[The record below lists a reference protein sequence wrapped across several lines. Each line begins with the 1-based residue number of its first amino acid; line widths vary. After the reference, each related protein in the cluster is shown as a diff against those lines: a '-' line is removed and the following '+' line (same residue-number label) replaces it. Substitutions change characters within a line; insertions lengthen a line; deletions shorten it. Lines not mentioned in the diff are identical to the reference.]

1 MISYILLNKYKDF
14 SIFIRNFIFKVIVM
28 LLPEIVAVGVYNS
41 QIAHKNVKISKNR
54 KTSMFEIELPIEDGG
69 ISYIDENSKRINSN
83 MIICAKPG
91 QVRHTKFPFKCYYVH
106 MIIHSGFLYDSL
118 MCIPDFLETDK
129 GDIYKSIFVKLMK
142 HYNALSDREE
152 IILQSLILE
161 LIYTITKEST
171 KRIKRINSTN
181 SYLIIENSL
190 HYIKENLTE
199 DLTLEKVSKA
209 MSLSP
214 VHFHNTFKAAVGKTL
229 RDYIE
234 EQRIKKAINLLLT
247 TNNSLTQIAY
257 ESGFSSQSYF
267 SYVFK
272 RRMKMTPREYAQ
284 EIYKRYEM

>member
-1 MISYILLNKYKDF
+1 
-14 SIFIRNFIFKVIVM
+14 M
-28 LLPEIVAVGVYNS
+28 LLPEIITVGIYDSQVAD
-41 QIAHKNVKISKNR
+41 KNLKISKNR
-54 KTSMFEIELPIEDGG
+54 KTSMFEIELPIEGGG

-106 MIIHSGFLYDSL
+106 MIIHGGSLYDSL
-118 MCIPDFLETDK
+118 MCIPDFFETDK
-129 GDIYKSIFVKLMK
+129 GDTYKSIFVKLLK
-142 HYNALSDREE
+142 HYSALSNSEE
-152 IILQSLILE
+152 IIVQSLILE
-161 LIYTITKEST
+161 LIYTITKDAT
-171 KRIKRINSTN
+171 KRIKRSTSTN
-181 SYLIIENSL
+181 HYLVIENSL

-199 DLTLEKVSKA
+199 DLTLEKVAKT

-214 VHFHNTFKAAVGKTL
+214 IHFHNIFKAAVGKTL

-257 ESGFSSQSYF
+257 ECGFSSQSYF